1 MRKIVLTA
9 LTLSALVCAA
19 AASAAAPATSTPSAT
34 TPAPGS
40 KHAEW
45 RQQFFDKIDTN
56 HDGTISR
63 AEYQAWI
70 DGRFAKL
77 DANSDGVVNA
87 DEVATSPMAVERVQ
101 KRAEGF
107 VKRYDTSGNGEV
119 SKADFEAKEMQR
131 FDRLSNGADSVTEDQ
146 FTAAR
151 PFKHRHAPQTDNGG

>member
-1 MRKIVLTA
+1 MRKTVLTA
-9 LTLSALVCAA
+9 FTVSALFAA
-19 AASAAAPATSTPSAT
+19 TAASAATPATGATPTPAPATN
-34 TPAPGS
+34 
-40 KHAEW
+40 HAEW

-77 DANSDGVVNA
+77 DANGDGVVNA
-87 DEVATSPMAVERVQ
+87 DEVASSPMTAERVQ

-107 VKRYDTSGNGEV
+107 VNRYDASGNGQV

-131 FDRLSNGADSVTEDQ
+131 FDRLSNGADSITEEE
-146 FTAAR
+146 FAAAR
-151 PFKHRHAPQTDNGG
+151 PFKHRHAPDTNNGG

>member
-56 HDGTISR
+56 HNGTISR

-77 DANSDGVVNA
+77 DANGDGVVNA
-87 DEVATSPMAVERVQ
+87 DEVATSPAAVQRVQ

-107 VKRYDTSGNGEV
+107 VNRYDTNGNGEV